1 MVIAGEMTGSER
13 SVPGETRELSLEEGP
28 AVIFAVGVEKG
39 GELSV
44 ATGVAVGKV
53 IMTVANNATRVQHNN
68 FILRGSSR
76 TTHRKSNAHRLLT
89 TVEAYNKC
97 MKGWSR
103 MRSSK

>member
-13 SVPGETRELSLEEGP
+13 SVPGKTRELSLEEGP
-28 AVIFAVGVEKG
+28 AVIFAVGV

-53 IMTVANNATRVQHNN
+53 IMTVANNATRVQQNN

-76 TTHRKSNAHRLLT
+76 TGFRPQL
-89 TVEAYNKC
+89 KC
-97 MKGWSR
+97 MKRWSR
-103 MRSSK
+103 IRLSK